1 MTKTSAALRESI
13 RQGLIGAH
21 VDRAEFEWAVAEVYR
36 LEHEEEAEMIR
47 LRENSRPAD
56 GADDSSPRAV
66 ATGAD

>member
-1 MTKTSAALRESI
+1 VTKTSAALRASI

-21 VDRAEFEWAVAEVYR
+21 VDRAEWEWAVAEVYR

-47 LRENSRPAD
+47 LRESCRPAD
-56 GADDSSPRAV
+56 GADDSSPRVV